1 MTVDLSEAVIS
12 LGDPMSA
19 GQAAGTQSEVSA
31 ETVTTEEGF
40 SALRTPWNA
49 LAQAQP
55 RPHPFFRHEWF
66 MSWWRAF
73 GSGSRLA
80 IRVAR
85 RGERVVGIAPL
96 AERRIDYLGLPIRA
110 LASLTNDHSSRF
122 DLLLAPGDRA
132 QHAVIIEA
140 LWGEVLER
148 PTWDVVLMQ
157 HCSADSVPMELVVD
171 AAARRGYRASTWEGS
186 RSPYLHVS
194 PDTPPI
200 TSTLT
205 TRRRSDL
212 RRRRGQLDRALGP
225 LRLERVSEPGQLPR
239 ALSDMFRI
247 EAAGWKGAR
256 ATAMA
261 SNPATK
267 RFYTEIARDAADRGT
282 LSIDFLTAGDTRV
295 AFGYHLV
302 AGSTWYLLKT
312 GYDSVHARFAPGV
325 LFLFD
330 LFGRLQPTGPI
341 EYDFLGR
348 DEPYKLEWTPLV
360 NRHLWWYL
368 FPPRMKSLAL
378 RRLKFEW
385 LPWARRI
392 TGRAPAFRG
401 GGAT

>member
-1 MTVDLSEAVIS
+1 MNVDLSEAVIS
-12 LGDPMSA
+12 LGVPTGA
-19 GQAAGTQSEVSA
+19 GRAVGSPSELSA
-31 ETVTTEEGF
+31 ETVTTEQGF
-40 SALRTPWNA
+40 SALRAPWNA

-55 RPHPFFRHEWF
+55 GAHPCVRHEWF

-85 RGERVVGIAPL
+85 RGERIVGIAPL
-96 AERRIDYLGLPIRA
+96 AERRIDYLGLSIRA

-122 DLLLAPGDRA
+122 DLLLAPGDLA

-140 LWGEVLER
+140 LWGDVLDR
-148 PTWDVVLMQ
+148 PTWDVVLIQ
-157 HCSADSVPMELVVD
+157 HGPADSVPLNLVVQ

-200 TSTLT
+200 ASALT
-205 TRRRSDL
+205 VRRRSDL
-212 RRRRGQLDRALGP
+212 RRRRGQLERALGP
-225 LRLERVSEPGQLPR
+225 LRLERVSELEQLPR

-247 EAAGWKGAR
+247 EAAGWKGTR
-256 ATAMA
+256 STAMA
-261 SNPATK
+261 SDAATQ
-267 RFYTEIARDAADRGT
+267 RFYTDMAYDAADRRA

-295 AFGYHLV
+295 AFGLHLV
-302 AGSTWYLLKT
+302 EGSTWYLMKT
-312 GYDSVHARFAPGV
+312 GYDSVHARVAPGV

-330 LFGRLQPTGPI
+330 LFGRLQAAGPI
-341 EYDFLGR
+341 EYEFLGR

-360 NRHLWWYL
+360 KRHLWRYL
-368 FPPRMKSLAL
+368 FPPRLKSLAL

-392 TGRAPAFRG
+392 TGRAPAFHG